1 MVCPVFLGPVSLVY
15 CVVIF
20 SPSSGAFSASGLAAS
35 ACLVS
40 ALGTSAL
47 GCSFSTF
54 GFATFPSTLGAGVAS
69 TSAFASSSGF
79 AFSAFGAKS
88 ILPTAFGF

>member
-1 MVCPVFLGPVSLVY
+1 M
-15 CVVIF
+15 VIF
-20 SPSSGAFSASGLAAS
+20 SPSSGVFSASGLAAS
-35 ACLVS
+35 ACLAW
-40 ALGTSAL
+40 ALGASAL

-54 GFATFPSTLGAGVAS
+54 GFVTFSSTLEAGVAS
-69 TSAFASSSGF
+69 TSAFASPSGF